1 MMIEPFLPMLAAR
14 GEPFDSAEHL
24 FEVKWD
30 GVRALAARDTGG
42 WRLWGRDLADYRDR
56 YPELDFLA
64 RLPEGTALDGE
75 LVLFEG
81 GLPDLDAL
89 LARHPLRQPARIRH
103 LSQSRPVCYVVFD
116 ALYEQGRP
124 LFGEPLSRRRE
135 VLAEVVARLAEPPL
149 ALSDGVVG
157 AGRRFFEEA
166 VARGQE
172 GVVAKHLAGGYA
184 AGRRTSAWRKI
195 KPARSL
201 PCVVVGFVPG
211 ACGFRRLLVAA
222 PRDGRL
228 RYVATLRGGWTAAVA
243 ARLTALLSGRPR
255 ALPVV
260 ACPHRAAW
268 VEPAVYCL
276 VRYLDWTRHGRLRGA
291 SFGRLLEA
299 PADAAG
305 SDVTP

>member
-1 MMIEPFLPMLAAR
+1 MTIEPFAPMLAAR
-14 GEPFDSAEHL
+14 GEPFESAEYL

-81 GLPDLDAL
+81 ELPDLDAL
-89 LARHPLRQPARIRH
+89 LARHALRQPAMIRH
-103 LSQSRPVCYVVFD
+103 LSGSRPVCYVVFD
-116 ALYEQGRP
+116 ALYERGRP
-124 LFGEPLSRRRE
+124 LFGEPLSRRRA
-135 VLAEVVARLAEPPL
+135 VLAEVVDRLAEPRL
-149 ALSDGVVG
+149 AVSTGVVG

-166 VARGQE
+166 VAGGQE

-184 AGRRTSAWRKI
+184 SGRRTAAWRKV

-201 PCVVVGFVPG
+201 PCVAVGFVPG
-211 ACGFRRLLVAA
+211 ACGVRRLLVAA
-222 PRDGRL
+222 PREGRL
-228 RYVATLRGGWTAAVA
+228 RYVATLRSGWSAAEA
-243 ARLTALLSGRPR
+243 SRLAALLSCRGRARP
-255 ALPVV
+255 LV
-260 ACPHRAAW
+260 ACPHPAAW

-299 PADAAG
+299 PAAAG
-305 SDVTP
+305 GEVTP